1 MGEERVF
8 VATLSKLNR
17 INHGNKFEVIGYKSV
32 GLLAGL
38 YSVVQKEQRI
48 MHDKRSEESSLEQ
61 SYQTL
66 QPMDPDTARTVLV
79 EVKKILD
86 QLGVIFFLRQGTC
99 LGAIRD
105 KGFIPWDDDLD
116 LGSVIG
122 LHGFTEEQVDPVIV
136 AFKELGYYTKLERYQ
151 EYLYIAMMKSN
162 IRIDWTC
169 YRIVD
174 DNIIHFPGVPI
185 PVHLITRLKEIEFA
199 GETFLVPNPPE
210 DYLSAK
216 YGPNWMIPKSSGYEK
231 DILAMIPDLPIQ
243 QRQSAIGENSDSSD
257 TRVRILDQ
265 HGEPVKDALV
275 RVARHGIFRT
285 NEQGYAQFR
294 LPEEN
299 WYSLVINHSSHE
311 EVLYQERLARGIT
324 YVYRPDPSTTSGR
337 WLVLSQE

>member
-1 MGEERVF
+1 M
-8 VATLSKLNR
+8 S
-17 INHGNKFEVIGYKSV
+17 
-32 GLLAGL
+32 
-38 YSVVQKEQRI
+38 
-48 MHDKRSEESSLEQ
+48 
-61 SYQTL
+61 
-66 QPMDPDTARTVLV
+66 
-79 EVKKILD
+79 
-86 QLGVIFFLRQGTC
+86 
-99 LGAIRD
+99 
-105 KGFIPWDDDLD
+105 
-116 LGSVIG
+116 
-122 LHGFTEEQVDPVIV
+122 
-136 AFKELGYYTKLERYQ
+136 
-151 EYLYIAMMKSN
+151 
-162 IRIDWTC
+162 
-169 YRIVD
+169 
-174 DNIIHFPGVPI
+174 
-185 PVHLITRLKEIEFA
+185 LKEIEFA

-231 DILAMIPDLPIQ
+231 DILAMIPDHPIQ
-243 QRQSAIGENSDSSD
+243 QRQSAIGENPDSST